1 MLFHNATVF
10 TGTELVSHASVRV
23 ENGRILE
30 INTAKV
36 SDATSNSIDLAGDY
50 LVPGFVDLQVYGGT
64 QVFLNQKPTADTV
77 RHILDAHRR
86 CGTTSVL
93 PTLFTAPH
101 AVLTQAADAV
111 REGMYEQPFGV
122 LGLHAEGPYISPDRR
137 GVHPSSAISTPNQD
151 DLALL
156 FEQYGDVTSLMTL
169 APEQFTP
176 EQWTWLLNHKPAR
189 LQLSIGHSNATYGQA
204 RRALDE
210 GIGLAT
216 HLYNAMRGFESREPG
231 VVGAVFDHPTVH
243 SSLVADGFH
252 CDPVS
257 IRLAHRLLGNR
268 LFLISD
274 ALLIRPQQ
282 RQFWLTADMPLHYE
296 KGRILNHQ
304 NQLAGSAITLLDA
317 VRLCVNEARIAL
329 TDALQ
334 MASTVPA
341 QIAGFGHALGKIAP
355 GYVANLL
362 RLDHSLRLQGVWAEG
377 SRVV

>member
-1 MLFHNATVF
+1 MLFRNATVF
-10 TGTELVSHASVRV
+10 TGTELVSQASVRV

-30 INTAKV
+30 VNTTDV
-36 SDATSNSIDLAGDY
+36 SEATPNSIDLAGDY

-64 QVFLNQKPTADTV
+64 QVFLNQAPTANTV
-77 RHILDAHRR
+77 RHILNAHRR

-93 PTLFTAPH
+93 PTLFTAPQS
-101 AVLTQAADAV
+101 VLMQAAEAV
-111 REGMYEQPFGV
+111 REVMHEQPFGV
-122 LGLHAEGPYISPDRR
+122 LGFHAEGPYISPDRR
-137 GVHPSSAISTPNQD
+137 GVHPAAAICTPNLDQ
-151 DLALL
+151 LAHL
-156 FEQYGDVTSLMTL
+156 FGQYGDVLSLMTL

-176 EQWTWLLNHKPAR
+176 EQWTWLLAHKPAR

-204 RRALDE
+204 RRALNE
-210 GIGLAT
+210 GVTLAT

-231 VVGAVFDHPTVH
+231 VVGAVFDHPTVQ

-282 RQFWLTADMPLHYE
+282 HQFWLTADMPLHYE
-296 KGRILNHQ
+296 NGRILNHQ

-317 VRLCVNEARIAL
+317 VQLCVEQVGISLPN
-329 TDALQ
+329 ALQ

-341 QIAGFGHALGKIAP
+341 QVAGFGHTLGKIAP

-362 RLDHSLRLQGVWAEG
+362 RLDHRLELQNVWIEG
-377 SRVV
+377 SPVM